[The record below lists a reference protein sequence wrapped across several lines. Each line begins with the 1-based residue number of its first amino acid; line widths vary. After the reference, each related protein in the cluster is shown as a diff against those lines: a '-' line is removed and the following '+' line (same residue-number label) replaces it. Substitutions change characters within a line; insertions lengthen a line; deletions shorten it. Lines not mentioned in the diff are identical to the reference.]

1 MIKLVVGLPGSG
13 KTTYVKQHMRENDL
27 AYDLD
32 YLTAAFKC
40 REAHSKRKHIYI
52 TEMVN
57 DMLLSIIDNYSLYGL
72 DDLYV
77 IRTAPSHKE
86 CKYMAD
92 KGADLIILDVS
103 IDECME
109 RIKDRNDGVNK
120 EMFFIQKRFKRFKDN
135 VNEYEWNSVF
145 PPPKALNHRLLG
157 TEEG

>member
-57 DMLLSIIDNYSLYGL
+57 DMLPSIADNYSFYGL
-72 DDLYV
+72 DDLYI
-77 IRTAPSHKE
+77 IRTAPTLIE
-86 CKYMAD
+86 CETISNL
-92 KGADLIILDVS
+92 GADLII
-103 IDECME
+103 IDTPYAECLVRMRE
-109 RIKDRNDGVNK
+109 RADTDESELPFIK
-120 EMFFIQKRFKRFKDN
+120 KRFDRFMDR
-135 VNEYEWNSVF
+135 VNEYEWNSVS
-145 PPPKALNHRLLG
+145 PHPKP
-157 TEEG
+157 